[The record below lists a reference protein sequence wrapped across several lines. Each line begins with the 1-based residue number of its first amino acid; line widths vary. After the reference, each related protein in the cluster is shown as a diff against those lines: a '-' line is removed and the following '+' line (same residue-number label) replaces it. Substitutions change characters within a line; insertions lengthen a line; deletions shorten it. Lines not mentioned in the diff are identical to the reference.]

1 MKGAN
6 VIYFLGQKEEKY
18 DISKLLANLLSKNIP
33 LKLYVKTK
41 NVIENVIVKESV
53 FIIWDHNSM
62 NVIYLPCAFEG
73 EYILN
78 VSNLLENFLD
88 KKSFMF
94 TTHKTILTIDNL
106 LLEFHLLI
114 DIVTDLVQ
122 INWKTL
128 LFFL

>member
-122 INWKTL
+122 IN
-128 LFFL
+128 